1 MPLPASS
8 FQPRAEDV
16 IAARRLLAQR
26 SLSDFACLIDIPT
39 APISDADEED
49 RFSVIRLSKLAAH
62 HALICW
68 ELQQVA
74 DGHTPNLMLLLP
86 PGTAKSTYADVV
98 FVPWFMARYP
108 RRNVILASY
117 AANIAR
123 KQGRRARQLLKSK
136 SFTNLFPDVSL
147 SAASSAADEWALST
161 GGEYMAGGLLG
172 GLTGNR
178 AALGILD
185 DPIAGREEA
194 ESETIRQKTWDAYVD
209 DFCSRLIPGA
219 PQVMILTRWHE
230 DDPAGRIL
238 PEGWDGQSG
247 WFDGRD
253 GRRWKVLCL
262 PAICDRT
269 DDPLDRALGASI
281 WPEWFGRATGDPMD
295 HWRPFMVNPRT
306 WASLYQ
312 QRPAPPS
319 GSYFLRQWFDGGA
332 VEQPGLPPKVYAR
345 RRYKPGEQPKHLR
358 KYGSSD
364 YAVTESGGDFT
375 THRIWGVDS
384 KGDLWLL
391 PGGYRAQA
399 SSDGWI
405 EAKIDLIKAHEPFA
419 WFGEGGVIQKA
430 VEPALLRR
438 MKEREARCRLEWLP
452 SIADKPTRA
461 RGFQARAAMSTVWIP
476 EGPEGDAFVDE
487 LIRFPAGKHDD
498 DVDNASLIGRALDM
512 AHPAIIPPEDKPQQP
527 MRGVNEMTWNEA
539 METMLQPRQERI

>member
-1 MPLPASS
+1 VSS
-8 FQPRAEDV
+8 FQPTADHV
-16 IAARRLLAQR
+16 IAARRALAVQ
-26 SLSDFACLIDIPT
+26 SFGDFSCMVDIPT
-39 APISDADEED
+39 APITDAEDED
-49 RFSVIRLSKLAAH
+49 RFSVIRLETLALH
-62 HALICW
+62 HALMCSV
-68 ELQQVA
+68 LQDVA
-74 DGHTPNLMLLLP
+74 EGRCPNAMFLLP
-86 PGTAKSTYADVV
+86 PGAAKSTFADVL
-98 FVPWFMARYP
+98 FVPWFMGKYP

-123 KQGRRARQLLKSK
+123 KQGRRARQLIRSK
-136 SFTNLFPDVSL
+136 SYGNLFPSVEL

-194 ESETIRQKTWDAYVD
+194 ESETIRQKTWDAYID

-219 PQVMILTRWHE
+219 PQVMILTRWHQ

-238 PEGWDGQSG
+238 PDDWDGESG

-253 GRRWKVLCL
+253 GRRWRVLCL
-262 PAICDRT
+262 PAICDRAG
-269 DDPLDRALGASI
+269 DPLGRQLGESL
-281 WPEWFGRATGDPMD
+281 WPEWFGRATGNPED
-295 HWRPFMVNPRT
+295 HWSPFRKNART
-306 WASLYQ
+306 WSSLYQ
-312 QRPAPPS
+312 QRPSPET
-319 GSYFLRQWFDGGA
+319 GSYFIRQWFDGGT
-332 VEQPGLPPKVYAR
+332 VELSDGSTRAYPR
-345 RRYKPGEQPKHLR
+345 RRYKPGELPKHLR

-364 YAVTESGGDFT
+364 YAVTENGGDFT
-375 THRIWGVDS
+375 THRVWGVDS
-384 KGDLWLL
+384 ETALWLM

-399 SSDGWI
+399 TSDAWI

-438 MKEREARCRLEWLP
+438 MKEREVRCRLEWLP
-452 SIADKPTRA
+452 SISDKPTRA
-461 RGFQARAAMSTVWIP
+461 RGFQARAAMSMVWLP

-487 LIRFPAGKHDD
+487 LVRFPAGRHDD

-512 AHPAIIPPEDKPQQP
+512 THPALVEPEVKAPEL
-527 MRGVNEMTWNEA
+527 RGINEMTFDELMA
-539 METMLQPRQERI
+539 QQGPREERV